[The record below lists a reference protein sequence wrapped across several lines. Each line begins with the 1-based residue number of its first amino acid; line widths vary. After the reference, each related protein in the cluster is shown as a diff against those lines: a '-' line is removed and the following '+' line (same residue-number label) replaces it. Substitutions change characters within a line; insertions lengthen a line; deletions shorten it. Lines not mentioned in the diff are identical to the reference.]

1 MLLTSRPGCLVFA
14 SLLFALTAG
23 SAAVA
28 GSASVTPVGGAT
40 APERTASAEAFE
52 CPRASIL
59 KGELHG
65 DALKRRLSKAQPA
78 YILAIGSSSTEG
90 VGASTKAATYPAQL
104 QDQLRAAWPG
114 MAVSVEN
121 AGVGGE
127 KAGATLDRMTTR
139 LATAHFDLVLWQ
151 VGTNDA
157 VAGGDL
163 AGFRELLKR
172 GIAEARAAR
181 VEIALLDQQYY
192 PGIRDVPA
200 YERFVTAV
208 AEVAAQEHVPVFSRY
223 SLMKGWNAEDH
234 LLPALSADRFH
245 MGDKGYGCLARLVAD
260 DIGRVVG
267 PPRSFPMAAR
277 PQELPGL

>member
-1 MLLTSRPGCLVFA
+1 MLLTSRPGRLFLA

-23 SAAVA
+23 GAAVA
-28 GSASVTPVGGAT
+28 GNASVSPVAGATATESASV
-40 APERTASAEAFE
+40 SEAFE

-90 VGASTKAATYPAQL
+90 IGASSKAATYPAQL

-114 MAVSVEN
+114 MTVSVEN

-127 KAGATLDRMTTR
+127 KAGATLDRMAAR
-139 LATAHFDLVLWQ
+139 LASAHFDLVLWQ

-157 VAGGDL
+157 VAGGDI

-172 GIAEARAAR
+172 GIAEARAAK

-200 YERFVTAV
+200 YERFVGAV
-208 AEVAAQEHVPVFSRY
+208 TEVAAQEHVPVFSRY
-223 SLMKGWNAEDH
+223 GLMKNWNAENR
-234 LLPALSADRFH
+234 LLPALSGDRFH
-245 MGDKGYGCLARLVAD
+245 MSDKGYGCLARLVGE

-267 PPRSFPMAAR
+267 PPRSFPVAGR
-277 PQELPGL
+277 TQELPGL